1 MKNYIVAYDIFNKK
15 RLKKVKDIVYLYK
28 LSGQK
33 SALEI
38 PLNRTNMKSLI
49 KNLLDIVEDE
59 DKVNI
64 IKVSESILL
73 GKATQISYENN
84 GVIIL

>member
-49 KNLLDIVEDE
+49 KNLLNIVEDE

-73 GKATQISYENN
+73 GKATQISYKNN